1 MPCKCACNHCWSW
14 SVSWLRYAAKAQ
26 ARGMPHWH
34 RLPLHPIPEGG
45 ARPAG
50 NARRIRVAIGFGQGL
65 SRRVR
70 CAASTAEPLR
80 AASLSTCKVSTLA
93 AASRCISATSSST
106 TCRCAHRPSP
116 ARGSL
121 ITFGPLARQV
131 NPTLLWDPGPSA
143 VSATAFTAWIAAT
156 GDECPLAASGVS
168 AKAAADAGARA
179 KWAKGGMTVTAAS
192 KGWAA
197 VEAERMGEAERLVRR
212 RSHDPSMVAT
222 VKQLQGITSYRTD
235 SAAMVCAPRRWT
247 SLLSEQGES
256 PG

>member
-1 MPCKCACNHCWSW
+1 M
-14 SVSWLRYAAKAQ
+14 
-26 ARGMPHWH
+26 
-34 RLPLHPIPEGG
+34 
-45 ARPAG
+45 
-50 NARRIRVAIGFGQGL
+50 
-65 SRRVR
+65 
-70 CAASTAEPLR
+70 
-80 AASLSTCKVSTLA
+80 
-93 AASRCISATSSST
+93 
-106 TCRCAHRPSP
+106 
-116 ARGSL
+116 
-121 ITFGPLARQV
+121 
-131 NPTLLWDPGPSA
+131 
-143 VSATAFTAWIAAT
+143 SATAFTAWIAAT
-156 GDECPLAASGVS
+156 GDECPLAAGVS
-168 AKAAADAGARA
+168 AKAAAGAGARA